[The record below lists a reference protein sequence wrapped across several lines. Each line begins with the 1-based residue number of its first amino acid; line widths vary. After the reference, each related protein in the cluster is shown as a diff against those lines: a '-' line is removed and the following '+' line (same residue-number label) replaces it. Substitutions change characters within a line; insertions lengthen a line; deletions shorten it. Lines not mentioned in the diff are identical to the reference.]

1 MSFPIS
7 PTNGQLATVNGIV
20 FSYNSASFS
29 WTRTASALSGVANL
43 VVTNNANLTN
53 IYSSVGNFTGN
64 LIAAGIV
71 GTTYYGQINLG
82 TTSVNLNRTSG
93 SQTLTGVAIDG
104 TAATATN
111 AINTQVTS
119 NISAGTAYIT
129 FVNAT
134 SGNVAQN
141 LNTALTY
148 NPNSGNLRAYGI
160 QTDTGIFWAGNG
172 VPFSSGGGGNNYTA
186 NTAPP
191 TVGNVAG
198 DMWYDT
204 SSDILYEYLDDGTS
218 KYWVDTI
225 SAGNIQA
232 TSVFALTI
240 GDATLNGNI
249 LASASNTYSIG
260 SSSNYLNQLFVNR
273 VNAAG
278 NVQANYVLGDGS
290 KLTNTVT
297 TGKAIA
303 MSIVFGG

>member
-1 MSFPIS
+1 
-7 PTNGQLATVNGIV
+7 
-20 FSYNSASFS
+20 
-29 WTRTASALSGVANL
+29 
-43 VVTNNANLTN
+43 
-53 IYSSVGNFTGN
+53 
-64 LIAAGIV
+64 
-71 GTTYYGQINLG
+71 
-82 TTSVNLNRTSG
+82 
-93 SQTLTGVAIDG
+93 
-104 TAATATN
+104 
-111 AINTQVTS
+111 
-119 NISAGTAYIT
+119 
-129 FVNAT
+129 
-134 SGNVAQN
+134 
-141 LNTALTY
+141 
-148 NPNSGNLRAYGI
+148 
-160 QTDTGIFWAGNG
+160 
-172 VPFSSGGGGNNYTA
+172 
-186 NTAPP
+186 
-191 TVGNVAG
+191 VGNVAG